1 MAYDILKG
9 GSTSVILVG
18 PVILSS
24 DHITGA
30 TGIALT
36 VTISKNGAAFGSPSG
51 VVTEIGSG
59 WYKIAGNTTDSNTAG
74 PIAVHAT
81 GAACDPF
88 DGVMAQVVDPTL
100 AIYGVNVVQENQVS
114 NSAITTIKAV
124 QGLAVDG
131 VITTLTNLPAIT
143 ANWLTA
149 AGIAASA
156 LNGKGDWLLASSAPT
171 NFSALAITAGGAITA
186 GTVSDKTGY
195 SLSGTQ
201 TFNVTGNITGNLSGS
216 VGSVTAGVTVSTN
229 NDKTGYSLTSA
240 EEAAIADAFLGR
252 NVAGGSSSGRLVK
265 EALYT
270 LRNKVDTDAGIVYQ
284 VDDVTTAFTFAVTT
298 AAGNP
303 ITVFDPT

>member
-51 VVTEIGSG
+51 AVTEIGSG

-240 EEAAIADAFLGR
+240 EEAAIADAFLER
-252 NVAGGSSSGRLVK
+252 NVAGGSSAGRLVK

-270 LRNKVDTDAGIVYQ
+270 LRNKVDTGAGIVYQ